1 MERMSE
7 MSRSAHSATFRALV
21 SVVFVVAASVAL
33 MVPHHAEATFPGRN
47 GRIAFMSG
55 NHIYTMSARGDN
67 LRSVIGARRPMRD
80 LSWSPDGR
88 WLAFSCGGTR
98 TNDAEICL
106 VRSDGSQRQVLTNN
120 EVWDDQP
127 AWSPDGSRLVF
138 TRGHLTN
145 TRVIILDIASGSERE
160 IAYWPLGAHDPEW
173 SPTGD
178 SIAVVGSAG
187 AGADIHVMDPD
198 GSNITNITNTPNV
211 PELGISWAPSGE
223 RIVFARG
230 LTRRDPRASRGSG
243 WYLFTVDA
251 DGTNDTQIGHL
262 QGTDP
267 VWSPAGGDL
276 LLVRLVQKG
285 SAFALFRSRLDGQG
299 VQRLRLDAGTADWK
313 PR

>member
-1 MERMSE
+1 MSQ
-7 MSRSAHSATFRALV
+7 MTRSTLSAKLGALV

-33 MVPHHAEATFPGRN
+33 MVPDHAEATFPGRN

-55 NHIYTMSARGDN
+55 NHIYTMSPRGDN
-67 LRSVIGARRPMRD
+67 LRSVIRARRPMRD

-106 VRSDGSQRQVLTNN
+106 VRSDGSQRQVLTDN

-138 TRGHLTN
+138 TRSGLTN
-145 TRVIILDIASGSERE
+145 TLVMILDIANGSERE
-160 IAYWPLGAHDPEW
+160 IANLPLGAHDPEW

-178 SIAVVGSAG
+178 SIALVAAVGTRG
-187 AGADIHVMDPD
+187 DIHVMDPD

-223 RIVFARG
+223 RIVFSRF
-230 LTRRDPRASRGSG
+230 LTSDDTGATSGRG

-251 DGTNDTQIGHL
+251 DGTNDTQVGHL

-276 LLVRLVQKG
+276 LFTRLVQKG
-285 SAFALFRSRLDGQG
+285 SAFALFRSRLDGRG